1 MKEFTILFCVLSDT
15 TPETPEKSHLTLTPI
30 FIRHAANY
38 QITIGVIDHD

>member
-1 MKEFTILFCVLSDT
+1 MKEFQILFCVLSDT
-15 TPETPEKSHLTLTPI
+15 TPEKSQLTLTPI